1 MTRLMPSV
9 FGVGYRLSN
18 HCWEPKEVFMLNVFR
33 KNYLSLV
40 FSIGLLVTV
49 ALLVTGCDQ
58 DSEQSSVCHKVNG
71 PIKHRVNGPIKV
83 SYKFKTSDTSATTTS
98 EKDVSE
104 ILMFEQYIII
114 KEKSGFSR
122 FMPISRIVHLSWK

>member
-1 MTRLMPSV
+1 
-9 FGVGYRLSN
+9 
-18 HCWEPKEVFMLNVFR
+18 MLNVFR

-49 ALLVTGCDQ
+49 AILVTGCDQ

-83 SYKFKTSDTSATTTS
+83 SYKFKTSDTGARVAT
-98 EKDVSE
+98 EQDASE
-104 ILMFEQYIII
+104 ILMFERYIII
-114 KEKSGFSR
+114 KEKSGVST
-122 FMPISRIVHLSWK
+122 FMPISKVVYLHWR